1 MIHSSSFWFAAFLW
15 ICGPALSSAQNTL
28 TGLVID
34 SETGLPMQY
43 VNVGIPSTTRG
54 TVTDGHGQYALDV
67 DGSEQPII
75 RYSYLGYQ
83 SVDLDLRRDGFQ
95 DTVRLQATIMELPL
109 LVVRPLGKRQVLG
122 SLRQKYRS
130 KVNLAMESK
139 PDQNLGSAVGR
150 RFNVSEKVSLDTLSF
165 YLSSNDFDSVTF
177 RVQIMDLRHG
187 KPDPQIQWKQ
197 ILIGLGAHRQGWI
210 QVDLKASGWTID
222 DDVMVCV
229 EWVEALGKGQQ
240 LSFPLHYPT
249 LGSTHYYRYGSQNRW
264 KRFRA
269 MATPMQLVVRPV
281 DVQWD

>member
-1 MIHSSSFWFAAFLW
+1 MNHSSSFWFAAILW

-54 TVTDGHGQYALDV
+54 TVTDGHGQYVLDV

-83 SVDLDLRRDGFQ
+83 SVDLDLRRVGFQ
-95 DTVRLQATIMELPL
+95 DTVRLQAMIIELPL

-165 YLSSNDFDSVTF
+165 YLSSNDFDSVIF

-187 KPDPQIQWKQ
+187 KPDPQIQWKP

-210 QVDLKASGWTID
+210 QVDIKASGWTID

-229 EWVEALGKGQQ
+229 EWVGARGKGQQ

-269 MATPMQLVVRPV
+269 METPMQLVVRSV
-281 DVQWD
+281 DGQWD